1 MDINCTGLLNIAG
14 IISFLI
20 TGDTNGY
27 KPGCLCKEC
36 DKILIA
42 AVVYH
47 LVQCLAQLGAYIKY
61 SSLPWKGSSDCNIS
75 YSKFQHRK

>member
-1 MDINCTGLLNIAG
+1 MDINRTGLYNIAG

-36 DKILIA
+36 DKTLTA

-47 LVQCLAQLGAYIKY
+47 FVQCSVQLGACIKY
-61 SSLPWKGSSDCNIS
+61 SSLPWKGSSACSIS
-75 YSKFQHRK
+75 Y